1 MTAATNHRPPLFFTW
16 LVRAVTPAQDTDC
29 AIGDLH
35 EEFQRL
41 LLHGMP
47 LSDARK
53 WYRHQSVGS
62 IGPNIRRR
70 LRGNRAAPAPPKRK
84 LPMFS
89 SIAQDARLA
98 IRGLLKQPT
107 YSITVIGLLTL
118 GIAGNAAVFCVFNG
132 LFLRPLPFPEP
143 ERIVN
148 LDETAPRWNVDFAG
162 MNYVDFL
169 NWRENNSTFE
179 SMAVHNQ
186 REANLTTD
194 DEPVRINGARVTH
207 DMAAVLGIHPVLGR
221 FFTAQEDQPNAERVA
236 MLGYGL
242 WQGRY
247 GGDPKILGRS
257 ITLDGIPFTVVGV
270 LPHEAEFI
278 SEAELWIPLAQDP
291 NQRAGSFWLNG
302 IGRLKH
308 GVTIEQA
315 REDLTRIH
323 KNAIEQRPMNEV
335 TSPVVLPVLQ
345 RILGDYRLGTTAML
359 GAVGLVLLIACIN
372 IAGIMLA
379 RSLTRGREVAIR
391 LALGAGRGRV
401 VQQHLTESLVLSA
414 VGATLGTALGLGGT
428 AAFRA
433 MAVNGLPAWVQ
444 FGFDVRVLGFVV
456 ALTVG
461 AAIIFGMVPALGAAR
476 SDAAGTLQS
485 TTTRIS
491 TTRARTRA
499 LDLLVVGE
507 ITLSV
512 ILLVAAGLT
521 VRDFQ
526 ALKNVDPGFAPE
538 NVLMY
543 EVSLPAVSYQDE
555 RMRLSF
561 FETYLERIRALPGV
575 ESAAGI
581 DFPPLQGHNA
591 THFEIEDAPPED
603 PDAPR
608 PATSVRVAT
617 SDYIETMG
625 ITLVGGRS
633 FVPEDGRDEGS
644 NVAII
649 NETFARRYWPDENP
663 LGKRIRAGSHGQWQ
677 TIIGVTRDV
686 KDYGLDTET
695 LQGVYWPFPGHV
707 RSALAVVLR
716 TTVPPDGLVGPAR
729 DVLHDM
735 DPSLPMAN
743 VATMATVLDESLW
756 VRKGAS
762 RISAAFSLIA
772 LLMAVGGIYGVVSYR
787 VNQRTKEIGIQMALG
802 AQPGEVLGQVLK
814 HGALI
819 VGVGVVLGI
828 AGAYGAGKI
837 LASVLVDA
845 NSHDPIVYGIVV
857 GILVAA
863 TVAANML
870 PARRAAA
877 VQPAEVLRGD

>member
-1 MTAATNHRPPLFFTW
+1 
-16 LVRAVTPAQDTDC
+16 
-29 AIGDLH
+29 
-35 EEFQRL
+35 
-41 LLHGMP
+41 
-47 LSDARK
+47 
-53 WYRHQSVGS
+53 
-62 IGPNIRRR
+62 
-70 LRGNRAAPAPPKRK
+70 
-84 LPMFS
+84 
-89 SIAQDARLA
+89 
-98 IRGLLKQPT
+98 
-107 YSITVIGLLTL
+107 
-118 GIAGNAAVFCVFNG
+118 
-132 LFLRPLPFPEP
+132 
-143 ERIVN
+143 
-148 LDETAPRWNVDFAG
+148 
-162 MNYVDFL
+162 
-169 NWRENNSTFE
+169 
-179 SMAVHNQ
+179 
-186 REANLTTD
+186 
-194 DEPVRINGARVTH
+194 
-207 DMAAVLGIHPVLGR
+207 MAAVLGIQPVLGR
-221 FFTAQEDQPNAERVA
+221 FFTAHEDQPSAERVA

-270 LPHEAEFI
+270 LPREAEFI
-278 SEAELWIPLAQDP
+278 SEAEMWIPLAQDP
-291 NQRAGSFWLNG
+291 SERAGSWWLNG
-302 IGRLKH
+302 IGRLKD
-308 GVTIEQA
+308 GVTVEQA

-323 KNAIEQRPMNEV
+323 RNAIEERPVNEV

-359 GAVGLVLLIACIN
+359 AAVGLVLVIACIN
-372 IAGIMLA
+372 VAGIMLA

-414 VGATLGTALGLGGT
+414 VGATLGSALGLGGT

-433 MAVNGLPAWVQ
+433 MAVGGLPVWVQ

-461 AAIIFGMVPALGAAR
+461 AAIAFGIVPALGAAR
-476 SDAAGTLQS
+476 SDAAATLQS
-485 TTTRIS
+485 TNTRSS
-491 TTRARTRA
+491 TTRARRRA

-512 ILLVAAGLT
+512 ILLVTAGLT

-543 EVSLPAVSYQDE
+543 EVSLPPVSYQDE
-555 RMRLSF
+555 GMRLSF

-603 PDAPR
+603 PDAPG

-663 LGKRIRAGSHGQWQ
+663 LGKRIRTGSHGQWQ

-695 LQGVYWPFPGHV
+695 LQGVYWPFPGTV

-729 DVLHDM
+729 DVLRDM

-743 VATMATVLDESLW
+743 VATMSTVLDESLW
-756 VRKGAS
+756 VRKAAS

-802 AQPGEVLGQVLK
+802 AQQGQVLGQVLK
-814 HGALI
+814 HGALMI
-819 VGVGVVLGI
+819 GVGVVLGI
-828 AGAYGAGKI
+828 MGAYGAGKV
-837 LASVLVDA
+837 LASMLVDA
-845 NSHDPIVYGIVV
+845 NSHDPIVYGVV
-857 GILVAA
+857 IGILVIA
-863 TVAANML
+863 TVTANLL

-877 VQPAEVLRGD
+877 VQPAEVLRGE